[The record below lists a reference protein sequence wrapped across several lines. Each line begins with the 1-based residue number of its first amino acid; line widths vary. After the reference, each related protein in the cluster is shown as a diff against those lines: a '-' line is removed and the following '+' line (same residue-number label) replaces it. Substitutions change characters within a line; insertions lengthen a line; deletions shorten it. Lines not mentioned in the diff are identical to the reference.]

1 MEKSPSCEK
10 GGPATIEAQ
19 LQEITRDLLRELGN
33 TSAIEGVRG
42 RARLD
47 EDLGLESI
55 ERAELMSRMN
65 RVLGTSLPESAF
77 AEARTLDDIVTA
89 IAGSSGTEAG
99 SAADLAAAEPF
110 GGTERNSA
118 ATASAAGQ
126 AVSSSAG
133 PIGTAL
139 DTLYG
144 IYAAGV
150 FIVWLVLAWLLL
162 KVMPPGQPAARMTS
176 AALRIYFRLI
186 GRRIVLI
193 GGEISR
199 RTARRSTSAIIRAIA
214 TFWW

>member
-1 MEKSPSCEK
+1 MQRSAGLSTNRSVEKSPSCDK
-10 GGPATIEAQ
+10 GGRATIEAQ

-65 RVLGTSLPESAF
+65 RVLGTSLPESAI

-89 IAGSSGTEAG
+89 IAGSPGTEAG
-99 SAADLAAAEPF
+99 SAADLAAAEPLR
-110 GGTERNSA
+110 GTERNSA

-133 PIGTAL
+133 LIGTAL

-150 FIVWLVLAWLLL
+150 FIVWLVLAWLSVEAYAAWPARGANDFRRAAHLL
-162 KVMPPGQPAARMTS
+162 QAHRAPH
-176 AALRIYFRLI
+176 
-186 GRRIVLI
+186 
-193 GGEISR
+193 
-199 RTARRSTSAIIRAIA
+199 RSG
-214 TFWW
+214 